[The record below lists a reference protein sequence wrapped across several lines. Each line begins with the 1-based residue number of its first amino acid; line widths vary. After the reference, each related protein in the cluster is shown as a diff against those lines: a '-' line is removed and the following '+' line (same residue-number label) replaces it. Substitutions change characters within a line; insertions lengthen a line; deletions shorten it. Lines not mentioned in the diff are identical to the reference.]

1 MHVKLRF
8 RQLLFTNQ
16 LINSYFMYNFNIQ
29 KTKPIKI
36 QTQTCDRH
44 WNQTCY
50 SLRETETEEE
60 QGNSNI

>member
-44 WNQTCY
+44 
-50 SLRETETEEE
+50 
-60 QGNSNI
+60 